1 MLRRIID
8 SVRAV
13 IGSGSAT
20 TTNSVAFN
28 KSATRHGLERPASDE
43 THSGGD
49 FISPRRRSS
58 TARLPFTQWARIN
71 RTDRFVSVRPLSG
84 YRIIQPEDDGYV
96 IYLAP
101 DVNDE
106 ALGRALLEALARSRF
121 IFPPDPNFSEA
132 ERYLRCIRN
141 WQNDFMRR
149 YGYKTKRDAYKNMDW
164 CETARSE
171 GKISIKP
178 HKRAG
183 TERFRSLPP
192 EETVVIPATDDSLA
206 VGAALRLALDRC
218 E

>member
-1 MLRRIID
+1 M
-8 SVRAV
+8 S
-13 IGSGSAT
+13 
-20 TTNSVAFN
+20 
-28 KSATRHGLERPASDE
+28 PAK
-43 THSGGD
+43 
-49 FISPRRRSS
+49 IK
-58 TARLPFTQWARIN
+58 PFTQWSRIN
-71 RTDRFVSVRPLSG
+71 RTERFISVQPLSG

-101 DVNDE
+101 DASDE
-106 ALGRALLEALARSRF
+106 ALGGALLETLARSRF

-141 WQNDFMRR
+141 WEEDFTLR

-178 HKRAG
+178 HKRDKP
-183 TERFRSLPP
+183 EYFRSLPS
-192 EETVVIPATDDSLA
+192 EKTVIIPATDDPVA
-206 VGAALRLALDRC
+206 VGAALRLALNRC